1 MENFVHVVVFLR
13 DPFPLSLILSVQN
26 ILSTNIILIKIPFCK
41 GYTARNLLLLSFL
54 KTILYLQAADA
65 INWLSFFLVSIAT
78 VSKEMVLLA
87 SLSTSRPLAG
97 AEGISWSTA
106 SNMLLDGTYSIN
118 SSESSS
124 STTDSK
130 TLERTKI
137 KRRDSLRQRSLSGH
151 NLLVVQCRG
160 REEGFPYTTFYIL
173 LIIVSRPENSPRHRS
188 IRAISTIPSTRKAAT
203 ISWFTVKWTGWG
215 LMVKHNIITKYE
227 PVLYFG
233 PLWWTKISLWQRNC
247 HATISLSYVN
257 SIMTIE
263 HQEENLNNDKP
274 CHSHFSVLKY

>member
-41 GYTARNLLLLSFL
+41 DYTARNLLLLSFL

>member
-41 GYTARNLLLLSFL
+41 DYTARNLLLLSFL

-203 ISWFTVKWTGWG
+203 IS
-215 LMVKHNIITKYE
+215 
-227 PVLYFG
+227 
-233 PLWWTKISLWQRNC
+233 
-247 HATISLSYVN
+247 
-257 SIMTIE
+257 
-263 HQEENLNNDKP
+263 
-274 CHSHFSVLKY
+274 